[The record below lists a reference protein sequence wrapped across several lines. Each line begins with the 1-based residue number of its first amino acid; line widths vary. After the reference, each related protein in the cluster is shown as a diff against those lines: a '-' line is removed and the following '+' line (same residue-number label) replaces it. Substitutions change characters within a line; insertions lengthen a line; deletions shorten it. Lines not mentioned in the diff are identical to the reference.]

1 MPPRLVAG
9 DARSATQ
16 SAPVLR
22 LLPAACSGNPRC
34 PGPGRQCPADPSR
47 EAPARPRAP
56 PPGACRS
63 AQSRAGPGRHWHT
76 LLSAPVFVF
85 LRAVRRAPRCPGP
98 SQRWPARESILP
110 RPTPPSPGPLPC
122 RPPSRATSAGTRALC
137 GRPFWGRICIQR
149 WQHPPARPAMGDP
162 VSATGPP
169 AGYAAPQP
177 SLEVTAQRS
186 RSPRRGRGGA
196 AGRMPLPH
204 RPRGW
209 LSLGPRLIAPA
220 PEQVPPPRTSGRQAD
235 RSSGHARDAP
245 GPPGLEAPAPPA
257 TSPRW
262 APEGL
267 LRSYAAAFLDSP
279 ESSRASSP
287 PPAPPAPAAS
297 FRLRRSP
304 TRLGPHGLT
313 LQLPAPRSARCSAP
327 VEGSPLVRSSASS
340 QTRF

>member
-186 RSPRRGRGGA
+186 HSPPRGGGAPPVGCRCPIAHGAGFLLARALSPPPPSRYPRRALQGGRPTAA
-196 AGRMPLPH
+196 AGMHATLLAPRAWRPPPHPLLRRAGH
-204 RPRGW
+204 RKACSAATPRPFLTHRSRHGP
-209 LSLGPRLIAPA
+209 PRLP
-220 PEQVPPPRTSGRQAD
+220 PPPPPPPRHFGCA
-235 RSSGHARDAP
+235 
-245 GPPGLEAPAPPA
+245 GPRHDWG
-257 TSPRW
+257 
-262 APEGL
+262 
-267 LRSYAAAFLDSP
+267 
-279 ESSRASSP
+279 
-287 PPAPPAPAAS
+287 
-297 FRLRRSP
+297 P
-304 TRLGPHGLT
+304 TD
-313 LQLPAPRSARCSAP
+313 
-327 VEGSPLVRSSASS
+327 
-340 QTRF
+340 